1 MGVNSLKVI
10 DASSLPGQAPASR
23 PMSLVYMIAEMAA
36 SNIIAEYSISANDFV
51 IVGGGTAGCV
61 LAARLCAGLPN
72 AKIALLE
79 AGTPRT
85 DAQELIVRAPR
96 NWADFTGGLID
107 RYVLSSAPIALIVGI
122 LASLFRWL
130 L

>member
-1 MGVNSLKVI
+1 MKTLVS
-10 DASSLPGQAPASR
+10 ASTMLLWLATTAQAQD
-23 PMSLVYMIAEMAA
+23 Y
-36 SNIIAEYSISANDFV
+36 DFV

-61 LAARLCAGLPN
+61 LAARLCAGLPD

-85 DAQELIVRAPR
+85 AEQELIVRAPR

-122 LASLFRWL
+122 LASLFLWL

>member
-1 MGVNSLKVI
+1 MMTLVS
-10 DASSLPGQAPASR
+10 ASAMLLWLATTAQAQD
-23 PMSLVYMIAEMAA
+23 YH
-36 SNIIAEYSISANDFV
+36 FV